1 LKSTL
6 VEFLAGGNFFPT
18 FDFTLCKKEKKRI
31 FVHKKIVESQ
41 GMSFPQW
48 VNGAHFQMS

>member
-6 VEFLAGGNFFPT
+6 VEFLAGGNFPT
-18 FDFTLCKKEKKRI
+18 FDFTLYKKEKKRI
-31 FVHKKIVESQ
+31 FVHKKFVESQ

-48 VNGAHFQMS
+48 VNDAHF

>member
-6 VEFLAGGNFFPT
+6 VEFLACGNFLPT
-18 FDFTLCKKEKKRI
+18 FDFTLCKKEKKWI
-31 FVHKKIVESQ
+31 FVHKFFVESQ
-41 GMSFPQW
+41 GISFPQW